1 MGSDDQD
8 GQNRAGGSP
17 GGHGIPGLG
26 GRHPTQPAGLGQLAE
41 KVHAKLASEY
51 QVQAKGGR
59 GNPGQRDQPSAP
71 GWG

>member
-1 MGSDDQD
+1 MTKMGRTELEEAQEAMGSR
-8 GQNRAGGSP
+8 GCGGGTRPSQRVWDSS
-17 GGHGIPGLG
+17 LK
-26 GRHPTQPAGLGQLAE
+26 
-41 KVHAKLASEY
+41 KVHTKLASEY